1 MAENY
6 SDFMKNIQE
15 PQRTQ
20 IHQLYNQYIQEAEWT
35 QSRLTV
41 NRTTN
46 IQTYHTKNVRRQR
59 KSFVLEQ
66 RSKIKTI
73 HYTQANLVR
82 LTHYLLSN
90 TMEVRRQWNDI
101 FEVLKG
107 RNCQIRIISSKIF
120 FKKDGKLKTIS
131 DQQKCEKKIHV
142 VSRLMLKWTPK
153 KKSFRWK

>member
-15 PQRTQ
+15 PQWTQ
-20 IHQLYNQYIQEAEWT
+20 THQLYNQYIQEAEWT

-46 IQTYHTKNVRRQR
+46 IQTYHTKNVQRQR

-66 RSKIKTI
+66 RSKIKMI
-73 HYTQANLVR
+73 HYTQGNLVR

-90 TMEVRRQWNDI
+90 TMEVIRQWNDI
-101 FEVLKG
+101 FKVFRG
-107 RNCQIRIISSKIF
+107 RNCLTRIIPSKIF
-120 FKKDGKLKTIS
+120 FKKDGKLKAIS
-131 DQQKCEKKIHV
+131 DQKNMGKNSHC
-142 VSRLMLKWTPK
+142 
-153 KKSFRWK
+153 